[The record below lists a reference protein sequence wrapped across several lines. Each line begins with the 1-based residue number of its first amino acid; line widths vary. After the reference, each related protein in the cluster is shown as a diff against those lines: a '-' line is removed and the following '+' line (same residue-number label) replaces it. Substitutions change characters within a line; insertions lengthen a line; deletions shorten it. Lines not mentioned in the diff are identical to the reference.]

1 MTRAT
6 GSLRWRV
13 LLVLALAAIVPT
25 IIVGVLAIV
34 RARDDVQREVIRGAL
49 AHIRALGAALDGTLQ
64 DARRTVELAAATWAD
79 APDDPVTTQLLL
91 KRLRRDVPI
100 VHALSILD
108 PDGALRYGDPVPAGA
123 DIGSHSFGGYIGDA
137 VHAEGRPVVHLV
149 VQARGRTGEL
159 MGVFVASLDLGFV
172 RDLLASARLGAGARV
187 VVVDGA
193 GVPVATSEG
202 APIGTT
208 TLAGRDPAVD
218 RALGS
223 STEGTLSA
231 GGWVSAYRNLSSYQ
245 SLRGV
250 RWAILHQQPEA
261 EAYALARRTTR
272 DTLII
277 GGGALAL
284 ALALGA
290 LFATRLT
297 RPLAALAR
305 RADAIA
311 AGNAE
316 TGPPIA
322 GPGEIGVLGQRIDE
336 MARRIAER
344 AELQTALARGDRL
357 ASVGVMSAQVAHEI
371 NNPLTTVLGY
381 AKLLQED
388 KPEGHPDRAP
398 LELIA
403 SEAERMKGIIGGLLE
418 YARTPRQSER
428 SIAYRRDPG
437 DPGDASE
444 ATGAELDA
452 PPASAPATVV
462 RHVGALLEPQLKRAK
477 ARLVTEVHTT
487 AAIAIDA
494 HALQQVLVN
503 LVQNA
508 AQAMTATGAAE
519 SRGGTITIA
528 VRPAPGGIATLITVA
543 DDGPG
548 VPAADRGRV
557 FDPFFTTKAAVDGT
571 GLGLAVCKHLV
582 ATAGGS
588 IEVGEGPGGRGA
600 EFRVVIPNA

>member
-1 MTRAT
+1 MTAPTRP

-25 IIVGVLAIV
+25 MVVGVLAIM
-34 RARDDVQREVIRGAL
+34 RARNDVEREVRRGAL

-64 DARRTVELAAATWAD
+64 DSRRTVELAAATWAD
-79 APDDPVTTQLLL
+79 APDDARETQLLMA
-91 KRLRRDVPI
+91 RLRRDVPI

-108 PDGALRYGDPVPAGA
+108 PDGTLRYGDPVPAGA
-123 DIGSHSFGGYIGDA
+123 DVGSHSFGGYVGDA
-137 VHAEGRPVVHLV
+137 VHTTGKTPIVQLV

-159 MGVFVASLDLGFV
+159 MGVFVASLDLAFV
-172 RDLLASARLGAGARV
+172 RDLLAAARLGSGARV

-193 GVPVATSEG
+193 GVPVATSDG
-202 APIGTT
+202 APIGSTS
-208 TLAGRDPAVD
+208 LAGHDPAVD

-223 STEGTLSA
+223 SVEGTLSA
-231 GGWVSAYRNLSSYQ
+231 NGWISAYRNLSGYQ

-250 RWAILHQQPEA
+250 RWAILHEQPEA

-277 GGGALAL
+277 GGVALAL
-284 ALALGA
+284 ALALGGW
-290 LFATRLT
+290 FATRLT
-297 RPLAALAR
+297 RPLAALAA

-311 AGNAE
+311 TGHVD
-316 TGPPIA
+316 GPPIS

-344 AELQTALARGDRL
+344 HELQTALARGDRL

-388 KPEGHPDRAP
+388 KPEDHPDRAA

-418 YARTPRQSER
+418 YARTPRQS
-428 SIAYRRDPG
+428 
-437 DPGDASE
+437 DAS
-444 ATGAELDA
+444 LDA
-452 PPASAPATVV
+452 PPGKLEAPPVTEPAQIV
-462 RHVGALLEPQLKRAK
+462 RHVGALLEPQLKKTR
-477 ARLVTEVHTT
+477 ARLVTDVRSEKPL
-487 AAIAIDA
+487 AIDA

-503 LVQNA
+503 LVQNS
-508 AQAMTATGAAE
+508 AQAMPN
-519 SRGGTITIA
+519 GGTITIA
-528 VRPAPGGIATLITVA
+528 VTPAPGGIATQITVA

-548 VPAADRGRV
+548 VPAKDRARV
-557 FDPFFTTKAAVDGT
+557 FDPFFTTKAAGVGT
-571 GLGLAVCKHLV
+571 GLGLAVCKHLI

-588 IEVGEGPGGRGA
+588 IEVGEGPNGKGA
-600 EFRVVIPNA
+600 EFKLVIPDA

>member
-1 MTRAT
+1 M
-6 GSLRWRV
+6 

-25 IIVGVLAIV
+25 IVVGVLAII
-34 RARDDVQREVIRGAL
+34 RARNDVEREVRRGAL

-64 DARRTVELAAATWAD
+64 GSRRTVELAAATWAD
-79 APDDPVTTQLLL
+79 APDDLRETQLLL
-91 KRLRRDVPI
+91 ARLRRDVPI
-100 VHALSILD
+100 VHSLSVLD
-108 PDGALRYGDPVPAGA
+108 PEGALRYGDPLPTGA
-123 DIGSHSFGGYIGDA
+123 AVGAHSFGGYVGDA
-137 VHAEGRPVVHLV
+137 VHVGGRPVVQLV

-172 RDLLASARLGAGARV
+172 RDLLAAERLGAGARV
-187 VVVDGA
+187 TVVDGA
-193 GVPVATSEG
+193 GVPVATRDG

-208 TLAGRDPAVD
+208 SLAGGDPAVD

-223 STEGTLSA
+223 SVEGTISA
-231 GGWVSAYRNLSSYQ
+231 DGWISAYRNLSGYQ

-277 GGGALAL
+277 GGAALAL
-284 ALALGA
+284 ALALGGW
-290 LFATRLT
+290 FATRLT
-297 RPLAALAR
+297 RPLAALAA

-311 AGNAE
+311 TGHAE
-316 TGPPIA
+316 AGPPIE

-344 AELQTALARGDRL
+344 HELQTALARGDRL

-381 AKLLQED
+381 AKLLLED
-388 KPEGHPDRAP
+388 KPEGHPDHAP
-398 LELIA
+398 LTLIA

-418 YARTPRQSER
+418 YARTPRQSDG
-428 SIAYRRDPG
+428 SI
-437 DPGDASE
+437 
-444 ATGAELDA
+444 DA
-452 PPASAPATVV
+452 PPGKLEAPPATEPALIV
-462 RHVGALLEPQLKRAK
+462 RHVGALLEPQLKKTR
-477 ARLVTEVHTT
+477 ARLATDVQSTKSL
-487 AAIAIDA
+487 AIDA

-508 AQAMTATGAAE
+508 AQAMGN
-519 SRGGTITIA
+519 GGTITIGVA
-528 VRPAPGGIATLITVA
+528 PAPGGIATAITVT
-543 DDGPG
+543 DEGPG
-548 VPAADRGRV
+548 VPAKDRNRV
-557 FDPFFTTKAAVDGT
+557 FDPFFTTKAAGVGT
-571 GLGLAVCKHLV
+571 GLGIAVCRHLI

-588 IEVGEGPGGRGA
+588 IEVGDGPGGKGA
-600 EFRVVIPNA
+600 AFRLVIPNA

>member
-1 MTRAT
+1 MTEPRKGA
-6 GSLRWRV
+6 SLRWRV

-79 APDDPVTTQLLL
+79 APDDVQRTQLLL

-108 PDGALRYGDPVPAGA
+108 PDGTLRYGDPVPAGA
-123 DIGSHSFGGYIGDA
+123 DVGSHSFGGYVGDA

-159 MGVFVASLDLGFV
+159 IGVFVAALDLGFV
-172 RDLLASARLGAGARV
+172 RDLVTAARLGAGARV

-193 GVPVATSEG
+193 GVPVAASDS
-202 APIGTT
+202 APIGTAS
-208 TLAGRDPAVD
+208 LAGKDPAVD
-218 RALGS
+218 RALAS
-223 STEGTLSA
+223 SVEGTLSA

-250 RWAILHQQPEA
+250 RWAILHQQPED

-277 GGGALAL
+277 GGAALAL
-284 ALALGA
+284 ALALGG

-316 TGPPIA
+316 AGPPIE
-322 GPGEIGVLGQRIDE
+322 GPGEIGVLGHRIDE
-336 MARRIAER
+336 MAKRIAER
-344 AELQTALARGDRL
+344 SELQSALARGDRL

-381 AKLLQED
+381 AKLLAED
-388 KPEGHPDRAP
+388 KPEGHPDRAG
-398 LELIA
+398 LDLIA

-428 SIAYRRDPG
+428 EIG
-437 DPGDASE
+437 GE
-444 ATGAELDA
+444 ATAKAEV
-452 PPASAPATVV
+452 PTSTEPATVM
-462 RHVGALLEPQLKRAK
+462 RHVGALLDPQLKKAHAK
-477 ARLVTEVHTT
+477 LVTEVHTT
-487 AAIAIDA
+487 RPIAIDA

-508 AQAMTATGAAE
+508 AQAMTATPDPD
-519 SRGGTITIA
+519 GGGRTITIA
-528 VRPAPGGIATLITVA
+528 ARPAPGGIATLITVT
-543 DDGPG
+543 DEGPG
-548 VPAADRGRV
+548 VPAADRSRI
-557 FDPFFTTKAAVDGT
+557 FDPFFTTKAAGVGT

-588 IEVGEGPGGRGA
+588 IEVGEGPQGRGA

>member
-1 MTRAT
+1 MSARP

-25 IIVGVLAIV
+25 IVVGVLAIF
-34 RARDDVQREVIRGAL
+34 RARNDVEREVKRGAL

-64 DARRTVELAAATWAD
+64 DSRRTVELAAATWAD
-79 APDDPVTTQLLL
+79 APDDARETQLLL
-91 KRLRRDVPI
+91 ARLRRDVPI
-100 VHALSILD
+100 VKALSIVS
-108 PDGALRYGDPVPAGA
+108 PDGELRYGDPVPNGA
-123 DIGSHSFGGYIGDA
+123 DVGSHSFGGYIGDA
-137 VHAEGRPVVHLV
+137 VHAGGKAPIVQLV

-172 RDLLASARLGAGARV
+172 RDLLAAARLGAGARV

-193 GVPVATSEG
+193 GVPVATSDG
-202 APIGTT
+202 APIGSAS
-208 TLAGRDPAVD
+208 LAGHDPAVD

-223 STEGTLSA
+223 SVEGTLSTD
-231 GGWVSAYRNLSSYQ
+231 GWISAYRNLSGYQ

-277 GGGALAL
+277 GGAALAI

-290 LFATRLT
+290 WFATRLT
-297 RPLAALAR
+297 RPLAALAA

-311 AGNAE
+311 TGHPDA
-316 TGPPIA
+316 GPPIA

-344 AELQTALARGDRL
+344 HELQTALARGDRL

-388 KPEGHPDRAP
+388 KPEDHPDRAG

-403 SEAERMKGIIGGLLE
+403 GEAERMKSIIGGLLE
-418 YARTPRQSER
+418 YARTPRAS
-428 SIAYRRDPG
+428 
-437 DPGDASE
+437 DAALPS
-444 ATGAELDA
+444 GAPEA
-452 PPASAPATVV
+452 PPVTAPAQLV
-462 RHVGALLEPQLKRAK
+462 RHVGALLEPQLKK
-477 ARLVTEVHTT
+477 ARARLATDVKSE
-487 AAIAIDA
+487 APLAIDA

-508 AQAMTATGAAE
+508 TQAMPD
-519 SRGGTITIA
+519 GGTITIA
-528 VRPAPGGIATLITVA
+528 VAPAPGGIATQITVA
-543 DDGPG
+543 DEGPG
-548 VPAADRGRV
+548 VPAKDRARV
-557 FDPFFTTKAAVDGT
+557 FDPFFTTKAAGVGT
-571 GLGLAVCKHLV
+571 GLGLAVCRHLV

-588 IEVGEGPGGRGA
+588 IEVGDGPGGQGA
-600 EFRVVIPNA
+600 MFKLVIPNA